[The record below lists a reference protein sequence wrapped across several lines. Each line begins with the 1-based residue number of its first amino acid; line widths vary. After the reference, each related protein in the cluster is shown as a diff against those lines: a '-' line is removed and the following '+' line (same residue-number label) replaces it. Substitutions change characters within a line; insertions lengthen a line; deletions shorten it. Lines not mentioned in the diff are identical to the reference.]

1 MKKRRWTN
9 IDRLLLPRQMT
20 SPYVNK
26 TNPVVLAAAQSQ
38 PSADAGWG
46 ADIRRIFDL
55 TINRPGFKNQP
66 RANRFDAILEA
77 VVPSRQ
83 DPTHEKVLAI
93 VNALVQS
100 QAVRRDEAG
109 QLYNALL
116 QRVSR
121 YNSMNVQTNLER
133 LVTDVKDALGQRER
147 NIRENNLGSLVA
159 LNGFLATLPSVVER
173 GQDSYVNFVSA
184 LKLMV
189 TEVPQSEV
197 YQSGPNYYFQTTRSG
212 SQTVNLTKAFE
223 NLRQLWGV
231 QAQQAAGSAISSL
244 LTPNTRLLLLLIAP
258 FTDSVGIPRSTYIG
272 HLLTL
277 YRETLGQT
285 QVAESTYQEITQV
298 SRAFGEENADNLQA
312 TLNFLLTNR
321 QQKLPTY
328 YSLTNEEE
336 RVLRYVQQSVALYL
350 MQEGVTPSTALDRT
364 AANFEPSLYAAN
376 RPFINRL
383 MDYLHRASAASPNY
397 FTNVILNANWHPPQG
412 FFTGNFDMPEAEDE
426 AYAWDDINS
435 SLASVSAQ
443 RQLKDKVASLPSIPS
458 SRSNTPLSSRRGSL
472 SDLGAAAPREIETGS
487 PGLNLER
494 ELQSMFSTKDNNLVD
509 SLTDKMARW
518 KTYRETRAELDR
530 LSNVNL
536 RRQSSDRRENADD
549 GPKSLQDRD
558 LSGHGLRRFAPSNP
572 FGHLMPK
579 GCGRRL

>member
-1 MKKRRWTN
+1 
-9 IDRLLLPRQMT
+9 MT
-20 SPYVNK
+20 SPQVNK
-26 TNPVVLAAAQSQ
+26 INPVALAAAQSQ
-38 PSADAGWG
+38 PAADAGWG

-55 TINRPGFKNQP
+55 TVNRPGFKNQP

-93 VNALVQS
+93 VNALVQAH
-100 QAVRRDEAG
+100 AVRADEAG
-109 QLYNALL
+109 QLYSALL

-147 NIRENNLGSLVA
+147 NIRSSNLGSLVA

-189 TEVPQSEV
+189 SEVPQSEV
-197 YQSGPNYYFQTTRSG
+197 YQSGPDYYFQTTRSG

-231 QAQQAAGSAISSL
+231 KAQQAAGSAISSL

-258 FTDSVGIPRSTYIG
+258 FTDSVGIPRGTYIG

-321 QQKLPTY
+321 QHRLPTHY
-328 YSLTNEEE
+328 VLTEEEE

-350 MQEGVTPSTALDRT
+350 MQDGATPDTALDRT
-364 AANFEPSLYAAN
+364 MANFEPSMYAAN
-376 RPFINRL
+376 RPFINKL
-383 MDYLHRASAASPNY
+383 MDYLHRALEASPNY
-397 FTNVILNANWHPPQG
+397 FTNVIMNANWHPPQG
-412 FFTGNFDMPEAEDE
+412 FFTGEFDIPDPQED

-435 SLASVSAQ
+435 SLVSTAVQ
-443 RQLKDKVASLPSIPS
+443 RQVRDKLSGPPSLPSTPS
-458 SRSNTPLSSRRGSL
+458 SVSRRGSL
-472 SDLGAAAPREIETGS
+472 SDLGAAAPRELSPGS

-494 ELQSMFSTKDNNLVD
+494 ELESMLQPKDNNVID
-509 SLTDKMARW
+509 SLTDQMSRW
-518 KTYRETRAELDR
+518 RTYRETQAELDR

-536 RRQSSDRRENADD
+536 RRPLSAERRENADD
-549 GPKSLQDRD
+549 GPRSLRDRD
-558 LSGHGLRRFAPSNP
+558 LSGHGLRRFAPANP
-572 FGHLMPK
+572 FGHLMPQGGK
-579 GCGRRL
+579 RQRL

>member
-1 MKKRRWTN
+1 
-9 IDRLLLPRQMT
+9 MT
-20 SPYVNK
+20 SPYVTK
-26 TNPVVLAAAQSQ
+26 TNPVALATAQSQ
-38 PSADAGWG
+38 PAADAGWS

-55 TINRPGFKNQP
+55 TINQPGFKNQP

-77 VVPSRQ
+77 VVPSRH

-93 VNALVQS
+93 VNALVQAK
-100 QAVRRDEAG
+100 AVRRDEAG

-116 QRVSR
+116 MRVSR
-121 YNSMNVQTNLER
+121 YNSMNVQSNLER
-133 LVTDVKDALGQRER
+133 LVTDVKEAVGQRER
-147 NIRENNLGSLVA
+147 NIRQNNLGSLVA

-189 TEVPQSEV
+189 AEVPQSEV
-197 YQSGPNYYFQTTRSG
+197 YQSGPDYYFQTTRSG

-223 NLRQLWGV
+223 NLRSLWGV
-231 QAQQAAGSAISSL
+231 KAQQAAGSAISSL
-244 LTPNTRLLLLLIAP
+244 LTPNTRLLLLLISP

-321 QQKLPTY
+321 QNKIPTHY
-328 YSLTNEEE
+328 VLTEEEE
-336 RVLRYVQQSVALYL
+336 RVLRYVQQSVALFL
-350 MQEGVTPSTALDRT
+350 MQEGVTPATALDRT
-364 AANFEPSLYAAN
+364 SANFEPSMYAAN
-376 RPFINRL
+376 RGFINRL
-383 MDYLHRASAASPNY
+383 MDYLHRAAAVSPNY
-397 FTNVILNANWHPPQG
+397 FTNVILNANWQPPQG
-412 FFTGNFDMPEAEDE
+412 FFTGDFDMPDAEEE

-435 SLASVSAQ
+435 SLASMSAQ
-443 RQLKDKVASLPSIPS
+443 RQLKDRLASLPS
-458 SRSNTPLSSRRGSL
+458 LSSSSAPVSRRPSL
-472 SDLGAAAPREIETGS
+472 SDLGAAAPRELSAS

-494 ELQSMFSTKDNNLVD
+494 ELESMFSSKDNNLMD

-518 KTYRETRAELDR
+518 KTYRQQHVEDELTA

-536 RRQSSDRRENADD
+536 RRPGRKENSDD
-549 GPKSLQDRD
+549 GPKSLQDKD
-558 LSGHGLRRFAPSNP
+558 LSGNGLRRFASSNP
-572 FGHLMPK
+572 FSHLKPK
-579 GCGRRL
+579 CGARRL

>member
-1 MKKRRWTN
+1 
-9 IDRLLLPRQMT
+9 MT
-20 SPYVNK
+20 SPNVTK
-26 TNPVVLAAAQSQ
+26 INPVALAAAQTQ
-38 PSADAGWG
+38 PTADAGWG

-55 TINRPGFKNQP
+55 TVNRPGFKNQP

-93 VNALVQS
+93 VNALVQAH
-100 QAVRRDEAG
+100 AVRADEAG
-109 QLYNALL
+109 QLYSALL

-147 NIRENNLGSLVA
+147 NIRNNNLGSLVA

-173 GQDSYVNFVSA
+173 GQDSYVSFVSA

-189 TEVPQSEV
+189 SEVPQSEV
-197 YQSGPNYYFQTTRSG
+197 YQSGPDYYFQTTRSG

-231 QAQQAAGSAISSL
+231 KAQQAAGSAISSL

-321 QQKLPTY
+321 QHKLPTHY
-328 YSLTNEEE
+328 VLTEEEE

-350 MQEGVTPSTALDRT
+350 MQDGATPDSALDRT
-364 AANFEPSLYAAN
+364 VANFEPSMYAAN

-383 MDYLHRASAASPNY
+383 MDYLHRSLEASPNY
-397 FTNVILNANWHPPQG
+397 FTNVIMNANWQPPQG
-412 FFTGNFDMPEAEDE
+412 FFTGDFVIPDPQED

-435 SLASVSAQ
+435 SLASMSAQ
-443 RQLKDKVASLPSIPS
+443 RQLRDKLSAPPSLPSTPS
-458 SRSNTPLSSRRGSL
+458 SASRRGSL
-472 SDLGAAAPREIETGS
+472 SDLGAAAPREISPGS

-494 ELQSMFSTKDNNLVD
+494 ELESMFHTKDNNLMD

-518 KTYRETRAELDR
+518 KTYRETQNELER
-530 LSNVNL
+530 LSQVDL
-536 RRQSSDRRENADD
+536 RRPVMGERRENADD
-549 GPKSLQDRD
+549 GPKSLSDRD
-558 LSGHGLRRFAPSNP
+558 LSGHGLRRFAPRNP
-572 FGHLMPK
+572 FGHLMPQ
-579 GCGRRL
+579 GGNRRRL

>member
-1 MKKRRWTN
+1 
-9 IDRLLLPRQMT
+9 MT
-20 SPYVNK
+20 SPNVNK
-26 TNPVVLAAAQSQ
+26 INPVALAAAQSQ
-38 PSADAGWG
+38 PTADAGWS

-83 DPTHEKVLAI
+83 DPTHEKVLAV
-93 VNALVQS
+93 VNALVQAH
-100 QAVRRDEAG
+100 AVRADEAG

-116 QRVSR
+116 HRVSR

-147 NIRENNLGSLVA
+147 NIRSNNLGSLVA

-173 GQDSYVNFVSA
+173 GQDSYVSFVSA

-189 TEVPQSEV
+189 SEVPQSEV
-197 YQSGPNYYFQTTRSG
+197 YQSGPDFYFQTTRSG

-231 QAQQAAGSAISSL
+231 KAQQASGSAISSL

-258 FTDSVGIPRSTYIG
+258 FTDSVGIPRGTYIG

-321 QQKLPTY
+321 QQKLPTHY
-328 YSLTNEEE
+328 VLTEEEE
-336 RVLRYVQQSVALYL
+336 RVLRYVQQSVALFL
-350 MQEGVTPSTALDRT
+350 MQDGATPSTALDRT
-364 AANFEPSLYAAN
+364 AANFEPTMYAAN

-383 MDYLHRASAASPNY
+383 MDYLHRAAAASPNY
-397 FTNVILNANWHPPQG
+397 FTNVILNANWQPPQG
-412 FFTGNFDMPEAEDE
+412 FFTGDFEMPEPEEE

-435 SLASVSAQ
+435 SLASMSAQ
-443 RQLKDKVASLPSIPS
+443 RQLRDKITASLPSLPS
-458 SRSNTPLSSRRGSL
+458 SRPSTPLSASRRGSL
-472 SDLGAAAPREIETGS
+472 SDLGAAAPRELDPGS
-487 PGLNLER
+487 AGLNLER
-494 ELQSMFSTKDNNLVD
+494 ELESMFQDKDNNLVD

-518 KTYRETRAELDR
+518 KTYRNTQSELER

-536 RRQSSDRRENADD
+536 RHPASGERRENADD
-549 GPKSLQDRD
+549 GPRSLRDRD

-572 FGHLMPK
+572 FGHLMPQ
-579 GCGRRL
+579 GGRRRL

>member
-1 MKKRRWTN
+1 
-9 IDRLLLPRQMT
+9 MT
-20 SPYVNK
+20 SPQVNK
-26 TNPVVLAAAQSQ
+26 TNPVALASAQAQ

-55 TINRPGFKNQP
+55 TVNQPGFKNQP

-93 VNALVQS
+93 VNALVQA
-100 QAVRRDEAG
+100 QAVRADEAG

-121 YNSMNVQTNLER
+121 YNSLNVQTNLDR
-133 LVTDVKDALGQRER
+133 LVTDVKEALGQRER
-147 NIRENNLGSLVA
+147 NIRSSNLGSLVA

-173 GQDSYVNFVSA
+173 GQDSYVSFVSA

-189 TEVPQSEV
+189 SEVPQSEV
-197 YQSGPNYYFQTTRSG
+197 YQSGPDYYFQTTRSG

-231 QAQQAAGSAISSL
+231 KAQQAAGSAISSL

-258 FTDSVGIPRSTYIG
+258 FTDSVGIPRGTYIG

-285 QVAESTYQEITQV
+285 QVAESTYNEITQV

-321 QQKLPTY
+321 QQKLPTHY
-328 YSLTNEEE
+328 VLTEEEE
-336 RVLRYVQQSVALYL
+336 RVLRYVQQSVALFL
-350 MQEGVTPSTALDRT
+350 MQDGVTPATALDRT
-364 AANFEPSLYAAN
+364 AANFEPSMYAAN
-376 RPFINRL
+376 RGFVNRL
-383 MDYLHRASAASPNY
+383 MDYLHRAAAASPNY
-397 FTNVILNANWHPPQG
+397 FTNVVLNANWQPPQG
-412 FFTGNFDMPEAEDE
+412 FFTGDFEMPEPEEE

-435 SLASVSAQ
+435 SLASMSAQ
-443 RQLKDKVASLPSIPS
+443 RQLRDKISRLPLSTPS
-458 SRSNTPLSSRRGSL
+458 SRPTTPLSSRRGSL
-472 SDLGAAAPREIETGS
+472 SDLGAAAPRELDPGS
-487 PGLNLER
+487 AGLNLER
-494 ELQSMFSTKDNNLVD
+494 ELESMFSTKDNNVID
-509 SLTDKMARW
+509 SLTDEMSRW
-518 KTYRETRAELDR
+518 KTYRETRAEIDR
-530 LSNVNL
+530 LARVNL
-536 RRQSSDRRENADD
+536 RQPSSERRENADD
-549 GPKSLQDRD
+549 GPQSLSDRD
-558 LSGHGLRRFAPSNP
+558 LSGHGLRRFAQRNP
-572 FGHLMPK
+572 FGHLMPQ
-579 GCGRRL
+579 GGRHRRL